1 MSHERGERDPAGES
15 LGVDPFFTARVL
27 AMLPERPLGASLQP
41 RRRLAVLLV
50 AYALAAVVALAVVG
64 SFDSAAIAGVRAAL
78 GGWTDGA
85 EGTWLV
91 AVVLPMTLLAV
102 AIFARKNHTEA
113 A

>member
-1 MSHERGERDPAGES
+1 MNEPRGERDPAGEA

-27 AMLPERPLGASLQP
+27 AMLPDRPLGAGLQP

-50 AYALAAVVALAVVG
+50 AYALAAVVALGIVA
-64 SFDSAAIAGVRAAL
+64 SLDSAAIAGVRTAL
-78 GGWTDGA
+78 GGWSDAA

-91 AVVLPMTLLAV
+91 AVVLPTTLLAI